1 MVLVENVKK
10 DDLDELISLAKSA
23 WQHTYQSIISQAQ
36 IDFMLKTFYEKS
48 RLEKEM
54 DDELNIFSKAVFE
67 NKIVGYT
74 HCILQNNQ
82 LKLSKIYM
90 LPTEKQKG
98 IGSLLIE
105 NVKDIAKKCGV
116 EKIILQVNRN
126 NSAKEFYL
134 KKGFIIIT
142 EVDDILDNY
151 ILNDYVMELD
161 LNT

>member
-10 DDLDELISLAKSA
+10 DDLDELISLAISA

-74 HCILQNNQ
+74 HCVYQKDY
-82 LKLSKIYM
+82 LKLSKIYI
-90 LPTEKQKG
+90 LPSEKHKG
-98 IGSLLIE
+98 IGSILIE
-105 NVKDIAKKCGV
+105 NVKKIATDYNV
-116 EKIILQVNRN
+116 NKIILQ
-126 NSAKEFYL
+126 AFQL
-134 KKGFIIIT
+134 
-142 EVDDILDNY
+142 
-151 ILNDYVMELD
+151 
-161 LNT
+161 